1 MRASLPS
8 DSPLRSISPLHH
20 MHRWMRSLAIA
31 SIAAGPTLTSTSSW
45 AQADLRIDALLETGE
60 WVSGGLAGID
70 GGRWRVGDREVAER
84 AIVAFTASPA
94 GNARSGT
101 LDGRIPPGAGVVEL
115 WNGQQLPGVIKVQ
128 PSGTVWDHRWIG
140 PIPFVVDRVSSLR
153 LRGRKLPE
161 RRADA
166 DAVLLANGDVAT
178 GFVESLGTDLV
189 YEPADGA
196 GGQSAAGD
204 GAAADGRL
212 ESTRRVPLDRVAAVV
227 FAAVASEANTT
238 AQSAAMQ
245 LTTADGSRVL
255 GRNLRF
261 AAANPDQS
269 SAASADG
276 GWSFELADPELS
288 AVRKS
293 DTSDNAAANVVAGVL
308 QPSRL
313 RAFTA
318 LGEPKVAVPDG
329 AFHYGVARSYAALEA
344 DAQLPQLSRFRI
356 AGPVVAE
363 FSIGASPA
371 AAPGPICFTAEVSL
385 EQPAPADARV
395 ELTLQFGSASADP
408 IVLDARNPRRRI
420 AITDPSGAAASLV
433 VRLGD
438 GGNGIA
444 GDVVL
449 FERACLIAPA
459 R

>member
-1 MRASLPS
+1 MVSA
-8 DSPLRSISPLHH
+8 
-20 MHRWMRSLAIA
+20 AIA
-31 SIAAGPTLTSTSSW
+31 VMAA
-45 AQADLRIDALLETGE
+45 AQPAWSRPEVFRQERARSEIRIDALLETGE
-60 WVSGGLAGID
+60 WIRGDLQGID
-70 GGRWRVGDREVAER
+70 AGRWRVGDREVAEGT
-84 AIVAFTASPA
+84 IIAFTASPT

-101 LDGRIPPGAGVVEL
+101 LDGRIPAGTGVVEL

-140 PIPFVVDRVSSLR
+140 SIPFVVDRVASLR

-178 GFVESLGTDLV
+178 GFVESFGTDLV
-189 YEPADGA
+189 YEPGDSANADA
-196 GGQSAAGD
+196 AAGD
-204 GAAADGRL
+204 GASAGDRL

-227 FAAVASEANTT
+227 FAAVASEGDPA
-238 AQSAAMQ
+238 AQADAMQ

-261 AAANPDQS
+261 SAANSDAS
-269 SAASADG
+269 SAASTGG
-276 GWSFELADPELS
+276 GWSFELADPELA

-313 RAFTA
+313 RAFAT
-318 LGEPKVAVPDG
+318 LGEPKVSVPDG
-329 AFHYGVARSYAALEA
+329 AFHYGVARSYAALDA

-363 FSIGASPA
+363 FPVGPSPA
-371 AAPGPICFTAEVSL
+371 AATGPIGFTAEISL

-395 ELTLQFGSASADP
+395 ELTLQFGSVSGET

-420 AITDPSGAAASLV
+420 AMTDPSGVASSLV

-444 GDVVL
+444 GDVVV
-449 FERACLIAPA
+449 FERACLISPA